1 MLFFL
6 KALMPVLICFSF
18 GSWAFAQQ
26 SGSGQSRGNTFNPDT
41 SVVGTFLYRNSN
53 RGNGVTDDE
62 PNGFLL
68 DEAELQFAADIDVY
82 LRANVIFAIHRE
94 DGEWAIEPEEAY
106 VETLSLPVT
115 TLKVG
120 KFKTVLGK
128 YNTVHAHALPFVDN
142 QLISEALLGEEGLN
156 GEGLS
161 AAALIPAKWFSEFTV
176 QAISPNVDPFKS
188 TSPNGNATIAH
199 FKNLWDLTDDLTME
213 WGLSGADGNNNVDK
227 HTAIYGTDLTFKW
240 RPSKGG
246 KYSAIIWSSE
256 FLSGKTN
263 INPDGTDN
271 QDGIKTQGGYTFI
284 QWQAAQRWWLQ
295 ARTEY
300 VDSLD
305 EATSIRN
312 IQRKNSALVAFL
324 PTEFTS
330 LRLQYDHLDES
341 VDKPE
346 NRVLLQLNISM
357 GAHPAHSY

>member
-1 MLFFL
+1 MLL
-6 KALMPVLICFSF
+6 TKTLILAFVCLNFC
-18 GSWAFAQQ
+18 SWAFAQQ
-26 SGSGQSRGNTFNPDT
+26 NASGQSRRNVFNPDI

-62 PNGFLL
+62 PNGFFL
-68 DEAELQFAADIDVY
+68 DETELQFASDIDAY
-82 LRANVIFAIHRE
+82 LRGNVIFAIHRE
-94 DGEWAIEPEEAY
+94 NDEWAIEPEEAY
-106 VETLSLPVT
+106 VESLSLPVT

-128 YNTVHAHALPFVDN
+128 YNTIHAHARPFVDN
-142 QLISEALLGEEGLN
+142 QLISEALLGDEGLN

-161 AAALIPAKWFSEFTV
+161 ASVLIPAKWFSEFTL
-176 QAISPNVDPFKS
+176 QAVSPNVDPFKS

-213 WGLSGADGNNNVDK
+213 WGLSGARGNNNVDK

-240 RPSKGG
+240 RPSTGG
-246 KYSAIIWSSE
+246 KYSAIVWSSE
-256 FLSGKTN
+256 FLGGKTN
-263 INPDGTDN
+263 VNPDGTDN
-271 QDGIKTQGGYTFI
+271 QEGIKTKGGYTFL

-300 VDSLD
+300 VDSVD
-305 EATSIRN
+305 ETTGVRN
-312 IQRKNSALVAFL
+312 VQRKNSALVAFL

-330 LRLQYDHLDES
+330 LRLQYDHLDEM
-341 VDKPE
+341 VEKPE